1 MIYWQLFLSFLQIGM
16 FSFGGGYAA
25 LPLIQEQVV
34 TQHGWLSRSEFTDL
48 ITISQM
54 TPGPIAVN
62 SATFV
67 GIRLAGFLGAL
78 AATFGCILPSCILVT
93 VLSYLYLKY
102 RKMSMLQGVLETLRP
117 AVVSMI
123 AAAGVSILITAFWN
137 DAVSFMSTKWD
148 SIVIFVVSGLAGLIW
163 GVIPAIFKAYFNT
176 NETLFTLMLNY
187 VAMQIVTFCIV
198 FWENPSGSNTVG
210 IINAATK
217 GGWFPT
223 IFGNAYTLNVIIV
236 LAITL
241 VVYVYMKY
249 SKQGYEISVVGESQN
264 TARYAGIDVKKVIIR
279 TMMISGAICGIAGA
293 VIVSG
298 ASHTISTSTA
308 GGRGFTAIIV
318 AWMSKFNPLAM
329 ILVSGFLV
337 FMQQGS
343 IQVASQFGLNE
354 NASDI
359 ITGILLFFLIGCE
372 FFINYKLEFRKKG
385 EK

>member
-123 AAAGVSILITAFWN
+123 AAAGGTHGEPGHGLIAAAGVSILITAFWN

-148 SIVIFVVSGLAGLIW
+148 SIVIFVVAVWLLKKKNWNPILVMVLSGFAKLAVQ
-163 GVIPAIFKAYFNT
+163 GVLA
-176 NETLFTLMLNY
+176 L
-187 VAMQIVTFCIV
+187 
-198 FWENPSGSNTVG
+198 VG
-210 IINAATK
+210 I
-217 GGWFPT
+217 
-223 IFGNAYTLNVIIV
+223 V
-236 LAITL
+236 
-241 VVYVYMKY
+241 
-249 SKQGYEISVVGESQN
+249 
-264 TARYAGIDVKKVIIR
+264 
-279 TMMISGAICGIAGA
+279 
-293 VIVSG
+293 
-298 ASHTISTSTA
+298 
-308 GGRGFTAIIV
+308 
-318 AWMSKFNPLAM
+318 
-329 ILVSGFLV
+329 
-337 FMQQGS
+337 
-343 IQVASQFGLNE
+343 
-354 NASDI
+354 
-359 ITGILLFFLIGCE
+359 
-372 FFINYKLEFRKKG
+372 
-385 EK
+385 